1 MVSWAWRRGGSAE
14 GFGAFGEDGEVG
26 AVGVDAAVFASGG
39 FLDQIVG
46 GEGVEHFLDGME
58 GEACGGDCGGCGG
71 DRVGLKMGEETQG
84 GASGAAEVADAGL
97 VFAEEGEEAAGG
109 LYGAF
114 GDLFDA
120 FEEEN
125 EPFLPVAFFADGLQE
140 LVVAGTVLFEIQ
152 GEVEQWVPEHAFG
165 VEQEGDEKA
174 AEAAVAIQEGV
185 DGFEL
190 HMGERG
196 LDKNGGGDRLVVEEF
211 FQCAE
216 AFQQG
221 IRRRGHMGGIAGSGA
236 ADPVL
241 AAAELAGFLVRAATF
256 AQEHS
261 VDFADE
267 AQRYG

>member
-1 MVSWAWRRGGSAE
+1 
-14 GFGAFGEDGEVG
+14 
-26 AVGVDAAVFASGG
+26 
-39 FLDQIVG
+39 
-46 GEGVEHFLDGME
+46 ME

-109 LYGAF
+109 LYSTF
-114 GDLFDA
+114 GDFFHA

-140 LVVAGTVLFEIQ
+140 LVIAGSVLFEIQ

-196 LDKNGGGDRLVVEEF
+196 LDENGGGDGLVVEEI

-216 AFQQG
+216 ALEQG
-221 IRRRGHMGGIAGSGA
+221 IGRRGHMSGIARACA
-236 ADPVL
+236 ADPIL
-241 AAAELAGFLVRAATF
+241 AAPELAGFLVRATAV
-256 AQEHS
+256 AKKHS

-267 AQRYG
+267 PKGNRQTLFEKSHAAF